1 MTDSDERM
9 QAVEQRLGAVETGLS
24 EVRVEVR
31 ELRTEVGGLRGEVGG
46 LRGEVGGLRGEV
58 GGLRDEVGG
67 LRDEVNGLRIAC
79 EKNADDIKKI
89 AEVQVHHGQKLDEI
103 TKALV
108 PLVELR
114 DLVRVM
120 ASDHERRITALEGHP
135 GIRK

>member
-31 ELRTEVGGLRGEVGG
+31 ELRMEVGGLRGEVGG
-46 LRGEVGGLRGEV
+46 LRDEV

>member
-31 ELRTEVGGLRGEVGG
+31 ELRTEVGG